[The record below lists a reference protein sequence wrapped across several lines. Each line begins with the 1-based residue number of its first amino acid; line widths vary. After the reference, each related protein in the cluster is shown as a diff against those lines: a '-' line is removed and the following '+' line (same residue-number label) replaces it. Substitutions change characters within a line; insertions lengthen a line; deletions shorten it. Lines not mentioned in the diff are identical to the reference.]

1 MKGKLKM
8 KNAVNKVFNLLT
20 SDSPWALVAFV
31 GIVTIEIALCVYFM
45 PPQV

>member
-1 MKGKLKM
+1 M
-8 KNAVNKVFNLLT
+8 KNTINKVFNLLT

-31 GIVTIEIALCVYFM
+31 AIVTIELALCAYFM